1 MPSKKPQIL
10 IRTSQELIDKLDI
23 IAEKD
28 SRSRSNL
35 AEKII
40 IEYVEKYEQKNGNI
54 TIGDI
59 TQKGNNNTIRIGN

>member
-40 IEYVEKYEQKNGNI
+40 IEYVEKYEQNNGNI

-59 TQKGNNNTIRIGN
+59 TQKGNNNTIKIGK